1 MVNQAQEIL
10 QSMSERFAA
19 GANVKQVFGEPI
31 VSGGKTVIPVARMR
45 YFLGGGWGGGEHK
58 GEHVER
64 PLSGGG
70 GGGGGAVTA
79 SPVGALEI
87 TDAGVRFIRF
97 YDPAQIAKVCLG
109 GMVALL
115 LVSRLFRRRG

>member
-1 MVNQAQEIL
+1 MNQAQEIL
-10 QSMSERFAA
+10 QSMSERFAV

-31 VSGGKTVIPVARMR
+31 ESGGKTVIPVARVR
-45 YFLGGGWGGGEHK
+45 YCLGGGWGGGEQK
-58 GEHVER
+58 GVATER
-64 PLSGGG
+64 PLAGGG

-87 TDAGVRFIRF
+87 SDSGVRFIRF

-109 GMVALL
+109 GVVALL
-115 LVSRLFRRRG
+115 VVSRLLGRRK